1 MAETGVEGPPTFVD
15 LTVSGCPTGAS
26 CVFSPTSRITP
37 TNSTSLFVTTPA
49 TIPAGSY
56 PLTVTATG
64 GGTTKTTTV
73 TLVVKDHG
81 ATPTAAP
88 PTRAIR
94 PGIPSFSTLSASPD
108 EHTTEPPSPPHV
120 LTRLL
125 RATE

>member
-56 PLTVTATG
+56 PLTITATG
-64 GGTTKTTTV
+64 GGTTKTPTV
-73 TLVVKDHG
+73 TLLGKNLEFRPEERRAGKEGRSRWATDH
-81 ATPTAAP
+81 
-88 PTRAIR
+88 
-94 PGIPSFSTLSASPD
+94 
-108 EHTTEPPSPPHV
+108 
-120 LTRLL
+120 
-125 RATE
+125 